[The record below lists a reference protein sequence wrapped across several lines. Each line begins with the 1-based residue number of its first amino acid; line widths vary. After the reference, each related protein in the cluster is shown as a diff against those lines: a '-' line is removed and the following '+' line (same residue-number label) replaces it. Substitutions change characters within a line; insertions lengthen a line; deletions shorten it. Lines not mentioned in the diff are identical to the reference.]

1 MWKRLLLQCQTNRS
15 ISNIPE
21 TVFLL
26 LTAEGLFIIKSLFH
40 FVQCFFLMESSSLT
54 SIKQPKK
61 LESAM
66 NSLQPAELNMRW
78 SRHYEHHLW
87 GEWLLRNLTL
97 TYKRKLWDFDKVNW
111 LIFFCRHAFV
121 HSLIYESAHCPI
133 SCVCY
138 IDLIP

>member
-1 MWKRLLLQCQTNRS
+1 MNFVAVEIFLVGKTKPVSVQSVSFSKLIKLWKRLLLQRQTNRS

-26 LTAEGLFIIKSLFH
+26 LTAEGLFIITSLFH

-78 SRHYEHHLW
+78 SRHYDYNIICEASDYWETWLW
-87 GEWLLRNLTL
+87 HIKGSYGILIRLT
-97 TYKRKLWDFDKVNW
+97 D
-111 LIFFCRHAFV
+111 
-121 HSLIYESAHCPI
+121 
-133 SCVCY
+133 
-138 IDLIP
+138 